1 MTSER
6 PLHVYNNLSR
16 KYDEIEGPTG
26 KKRIYDK
33 NRNDKKEARQ
43 ANTGHFIRRGNFA
56 DHISEIDQLVA
67 NGDSI
72 VRSIIRERG
81 KAPCLILYTDD
92 QITDIKNLCCTGQ
105 SILGIDKTFN
115 LCDMHVNATCYKQVT
130 VDMQST
136 GEPPIF
142 MGPLYIHDN
151 SDYETYCNF
160 FYHLKIKLSG
170 TDTSRLI
177 FSTDDEKALVNAIT
191 TSFPN
196 SDHMLCKRHLYQNTK
211 QKLVDDSVDKADRQ
225 KILDLIYGDNGFC
238 DS

>member
-1 MTSER
+1 MEYLGNFPGLAPHGNAKRKDDYLHTPAAVMPDISDLLTSEKL
-6 PLHVYNNLSR
+6 LHVYNNLSR

-26 KKRIYDK
+26 RKQIYDK
-33 NRNDKKEARQ
+33 NRNDKKKARQ

-56 DHISEIDQLVA
+56 DHISEIDRLVA
-67 NGDSI
+67 NGDSV

-105 SILGIDKTFN
+105 SFLGIDKTFN
-115 LCDMHVNATCYKQVT
+115 LCDMHVTATCYKQVT

-136 GEPPIF
+136 GEPPFF
-142 MGPLYIHDN
+142 MGSLYIHDN

-170 TDTSRLI
+170 TDTSRLV
-177 FSTDDEKALVNAIT
+177 FGTDE
-191 TSFPN
+191 
-196 SDHMLCKRHLYQNTK
+196 
-211 QKLVDDSVDKADRQ
+211 
-225 KILDLIYGDNGFC
+225 
-238 DS
+238 

>member
-1 MTSER
+1 MTKTATIK
-6 PLHVYNNLSR
+6 R
-16 KYDEIEGPTG
+16 K
-26 KKRIYDK
+26 RV
-33 NRNDKKEARQ
+33 RQ
-43 ANTGHFIRRGNFA
+43 IPA
-56 DHISEIDQLVA
+56 ISYVGGILRTTYPKSIDQSQTGTPSSDPLLG
-67 NGDSI
+67 NEG
-72 VRSIIRERG
+72 R
-81 KAPCLILYTDD
+81 LILYTDD

-151 SDYETYCNF
+151 SDNETYCNF

-170 TDTSRLI
+170 TDTSRLV
-177 FSTDDEKALVNAIT
+177 FSTDEEKALVIAIT

-225 KILDLIYGDNGFC
+225 EILDLIYGDNGFC